1 MQKGDE
7 YELSGDYVTIWGFV
21 QDNDTD
27 VIVLNG
33 GDYGE
38 LQVVR
43 KSELKKKEDSWRWQ
57 QEVKK
62 KEELE
67 AITRKAKED
76 LQKVA
81 DKVVDKALSALAS
94 RIKFNSIFGDGGN
107 LAWAGLVIKE
117 LEGMIKE
124 KPVDKLKDKGI
135 FD

>member
-1 MQKGDE
+1 MKKGDE

-21 QDNDTD
+21 QDDNDR

-38 LQVVR
+38 LLVVH
-43 KSELKKKEDSWRWQ
+43 KSELHKKEESYRWK
-57 QEVKK
+57 QEVKR

-67 AITRKAKED
+67 AIAKQAEAN

-81 DKVVDKALSALAS
+81 DKVVDKALKALAS

-124 KPVDKLKDKGI
+124 KPVEKLKDKGI